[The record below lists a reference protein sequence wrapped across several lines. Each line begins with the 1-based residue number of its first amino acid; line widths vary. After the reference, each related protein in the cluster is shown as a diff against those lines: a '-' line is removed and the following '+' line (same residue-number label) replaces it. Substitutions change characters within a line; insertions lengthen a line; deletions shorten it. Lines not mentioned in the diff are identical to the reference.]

1 MAASNYTLCFA
12 VVMMLSTIISS
23 MSQTEQKEG
32 VRIETVFAP
41 SPGCYG
47 VNYGDFYIG
56 VENMTLA
63 DGTVLTTSYMPRTDV
78 VKKGWYL
85 GKRAKGIDIGLQ
97 GACKGEIRNLT
108 IPPHLMFGIEKD
120 TFSFKVTVPA
130 NSTIFYQAEILD
142 IVPESEKSYLEDFLH
157 ADLNGDFLV
166 DVKEIDR
173 VLTNERGLR
182 QMLSSALGMDNIAEL
197 AVQWFDSLGDGA
209 LDREEYFTMSKTI
222 NLEQL
227 RKDAN
232 SDSNL
237 ESINQNSNEEL

>member
-1 MAASNYTLCFA
+1 MAASNYTSYFA
-12 VVMMLSTIISS
+12 FVMMLSTIISS

-32 VRIETVFAP
+32 VRIETVYAP

-97 GACKGEIRNLT
+97 GACKGEIRNIT

-120 TFSFKVTVPA
+120 K
-130 NSTIFYQAEILD
+130 ILD
-142 IVPESEKSYLEDFLH
+142 IVPESEKSYLEDFLY

-166 DVKEIDR
+166 DVKEIEY

-237 ESINQNSNEEL
+237 ESINQNSKEEL